1 MNKNSNVE
9 IVHRSGNEISHSN
22 CLVVAPYRKTANS
35 QILAT
40 IEHYMVNDEPGGFP
54 WKISPVLQDGVPLKE
69 AMERAVQHACENA
82 IPAILVNEHDFSTD
96 VEKQRTDTKI
106 LKVSA

>member
-1 MNKNSNVE
+1 M
-9 IVHRSGNEISHSN
+9 
-22 CLVVAPYRKTANS
+22 L
-35 QILAT
+35 
-40 IEHYMVNDEPGGFP
+40 NDDPDGFP
-54 WKISPVLQDGVPLKE
+54 WKISPVLQEGIPLKE
-69 AMERAVQHACENA
+69 AMERAVQHARENE